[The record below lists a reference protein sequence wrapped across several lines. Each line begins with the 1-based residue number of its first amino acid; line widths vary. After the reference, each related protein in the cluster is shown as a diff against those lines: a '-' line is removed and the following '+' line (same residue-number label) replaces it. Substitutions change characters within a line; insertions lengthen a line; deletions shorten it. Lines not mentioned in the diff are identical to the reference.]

1 MSPASRLVALAHV
14 AALASLSVAA
24 QAQVFKCAH
33 PGGSTTYQSTP
44 CPVAGPP
51 AAHPTLAQ
59 LNAAQQVADADAK
72 AKASADPYASML
84 SSRPQPLAPLAPS
97 VVEPPRKPVT
107 QQTASEEDRR
117 KACTIA
123 LSNQVV
129 LARGRQVFT
138 YDNTG
143 NKQYIPDS
151 ERSAAQ
157 ARAKNS
163 EARNCD

>member
-1 MSPASRLVALAHV
+1 MSNASRLVALAHATV
-14 AALASLSVAA
+14 LAGLSFPA
-24 QAQVFKCAH
+24 QAQVYKCAQS
-33 PGGSTTYQSTP
+33 GGSTTYQSTP
-44 CPVAGPP
+44 CPVAGKP

-59 LNAAQQVADADAK
+59 LNAAQQAADAK
-72 AKASADPYASML
+72 ARDSADPYATSVG
-84 SSRPQPLAPLAPS
+84 SRPQAPRPMAPS
-97 VVEPPRKPVT
+97 VPEPPHKPVT
-107 QQTASEEDRR
+107 QQTATEEDRR

-143 NKQYIPDS
+143 NKQAIPDS

-157 ARAKNS
+157 TNSKQS
-163 EARNCD
+163 EARNCN

>member
-1 MSPASRLVALAHV
+1 MSNASRL
-14 AALASLSVAA
+14 AALACATLAGLSLSAH
-24 QAQVFKCAH
+24 AQVYKCAH
-33 PGGSTTYQSTP
+33 PEGSTTYQSTP
-44 CPVAGPP
+44 CPVAARPG
-51 AAHPTLAQ
+51 ALPTLAQ
-59 LNAAQQVADADAK
+59 LNAAQQAADAK
-72 AKASADPYASML
+72 ARDSADPYATSVG
-84 SSRPQPLAPLAPS
+84 SRPHAPGRLAPS
-97 VVEPPRKPVT
+97 VPEPPRKLVT
-107 QQTASEEDRR
+107 QQTATEEDRR

-157 ARAKNS
+157 DRSKQS
-163 EARNCD
+163 EARNCN

>member
-1 MSPASRLVALAHV
+1 MSNASRTAARAH
-14 AALASLSVAA
+14 AAVLASLCLSA
-24 QAQVFKCAH
+24 QAQVYKCAQTA
-33 PGGSTTYQSTP
+33 GTTTYQSTP
-44 CPVAGPP
+44 CPVAGKP

-59 LNAAQQVADADAK
+59 LNAAQQAADAK
-72 AKASADPYASML
+72 ARDGADPYATSVG
-84 SSRPQPLAPLAPS
+84 SRPRAPAPLAPS
-97 VVEPPRKPVT
+97 VPDPPRKAVT
-107 QQTASEEDRR
+107 QQTATEEERR

-151 ERSAAQ
+151 ERAAAQ
-157 ARAKNS
+157 TRAKGS
-163 EARNCD
+163 EARNCN

>member
-1 MSPASRLVALAHV
+1 MSNASRFIPLAHA
-14 AALASLSVAA
+14 AALASLSISA
-24 QAQVFKCAH
+24 QAQVYKCAQ

-44 CPVAGPP
+44 CPVAGKP

-59 LNAAQQVADADAK
+59 LNAAQQAADAQARD
-72 AKASADPYASML
+72 SADPYATSVG
-84 SSRPQPLAPLAPS
+84 SRPKAPGRLAPS
-97 VVEPPRKPVT
+97 VPEPPSRPVT

-157 ARAKNS
+157 ARNKNS
-163 EARNCD
+163 EARNCN

>member
-1 MSPASRLVALAHV
+1 MSNASHLVALAH
-14 AALASLSVAA
+14 ATALASFSVAA
-24 QAQVFKCAH
+24 QAQVYKCAQ

-44 CPVAGPP
+44 CPATGP
-51 AAHPTLAQ
+51 AAKHPTLAQ
-59 LNAAQQVADADAK
+59 LNAAQQAADAK
-72 AKASADPYASML
+72 ARDSADPYATSL
-84 SSRPQPLAPLAPS
+84 GSRPQAPGRLSPS
-97 VVEPPRKPVT
+97 VPEPPRQPVT

-117 KACTIA
+117 RACAIA

-143 NKQYIPDS
+143 NKQFIPDS
-151 ERSAAQ
+151 DRSAAQ
-157 ARAKNS
+157 TRSKQS